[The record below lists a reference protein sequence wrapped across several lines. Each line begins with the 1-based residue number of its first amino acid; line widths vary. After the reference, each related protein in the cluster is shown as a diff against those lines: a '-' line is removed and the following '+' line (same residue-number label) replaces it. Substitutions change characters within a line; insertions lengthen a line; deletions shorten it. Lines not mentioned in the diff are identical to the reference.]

1 MAQHRS
7 HSENRPR
14 RTIETVEQFS
24 HTRDE
29 GASDIREGGGA
40 RLNVEIKARATDHRF
55 IRRILEERKA
65 RRVGEDRQTDT
76 YFNVPEGRLKLREG
90 NIENTLIF
98 YRRANMAGPK
108 KSEVLLYRVDPD
120 PNLKEVLTA
129 SLGVKVV
136 VAKRREIWFDGNV
149 KIHLD
154 DVDGLGLFL
163 EIEAID
169 SDGSRDEA
177 ELTMQCRQFMDLFGI
192 SQQDLIEIS
201 YSDLLDK

>member
-7 HSENRPR
+7 HSEDRPR
-14 RTIETVEQFS
+14 RAIETVELSS
-24 HTRDE
+24 HTRD
-29 GASDIREGGGA
+29 GGGA
-40 RLNVEIKARATDHRF
+40 RLNVEIKARATDHRHV
-55 IRRILEERKA
+55 RAILKERKA
-65 RRVGEDRQTDT
+65 HRVGEDHQTDT

-90 NIENTLIF
+90 TIENTLIF
-98 YRRANMAGPK
+98 YRRSNIAGPK

-120 PNLKEVLTA
+120 PALKEVLAA

-136 VAKRREIWFDGNV
+136 VSKRREIWFDQNV

-177 ELTMQCRQFMDLFGI
+177 ELTTQCRQFMELFEI
-192 SQQDLIEIS
+192 AEQDLVEIS

>member
-55 IRRILEERKA
+55 VRRILEERMA

-98 YRRANMAGPK
+98 YRRTNMAGPK

-120 PNLKEVLTA
+120 PDLKEVLTA

-177 ELTMQCRQFMDLFGI
+177 ELTMQCRHFMDLFEI
-192 SQQDLIEIS
+192 SEQDLIEIS
-201 YSDLLDK
+201 YSDLLDR

>member
-14 RTIETVEQFS
+14 RAIETVEQFS
-24 HTRDE
+24 HTRD
-29 GASDIREGGGA
+29 GGGA
-40 RLNVEIKARATDHRF
+40 RLNVEIKARTTDHRQV
-55 IRRILEERKA
+55 RAILKERKA
-65 RRVGEDRQTDT
+65 HRVGEDHQTDT

-98 YRRANMAGPK
+98 YRRSNMAGPK

-120 PNLKEVLTA
+120 PALKEVLAA

-136 VAKRREIWFDGNV
+136 VSKRREIWFDQNV

-154 DVDGLGLFL
+154 DVDGLGLFI

-169 SDGSRDEA
+169 SDGSRDEG
-177 ELTMQCRQFMDLFGI
+177 ELTTQCRQFMELFEI
-192 SQQDLIEIS
+192 SEQDLVEIS
-201 YSDLLDK
+201 YSDFLCK

>member
-98 YRRANMAGPK
+98 YRRTNMAGPK

-120 PNLKEVLTA
+120 PDLKEVLTA

-201 YSDLLDK
+201 YSDLLDR